1 MSSSLGAGLILLL
14 VVLSL
19 GVVALDLPTV
29 VSAILELVLIL
40 AAVLIGS
47 RINRRPRD

>member
-1 MSSSLGAGLILLL
+1 MSSSLGAGLVLLL

-19 GVVALDLPTV
+19 GVVGLDLPTV
-29 VSAILELVLIL
+29 VSAILQLVLIQ

-47 RINRRPRD
+47 RINKRPRA